1 MGGTEGRRWRPS
13 FFLYTITGP
22 VAEPLLYLS
31 EPNTQ
36 ELLRRRWS
44 LQVVDGPDR
53 GKVAELRDAPALIGA
68 APAATLVLSDDTVS
82 RYHAELDPLA
92 HGLRVRDLDS
102 TNGTFLVGEDRI
114 RVGVV
119 PANQLFRVGQT
130 VIRAQ
135 AKDETAASEI
145 ETDPHLTP
153 PGEVEVLGG
162 LRAVASNSKALF
174 RLIRRIAPSTSPV
187 LLEGPIGSGKGALA
201 HLIHE
206 RSGRTGPLRTLA
218 AAIAP
223 PTSLGR
229 ILFGRDQ
236 EAGLLEQAAGG
247 TLYLEDVELLPEP
260 IAARLTQAL
269 RLGEVEREGD
279 PKPRRIDAVLVT
291 ATTKPLGQLDP
302 GLLAEVGAIRLS
314 VAGLEE
320 RRADLPYLFEA
331 LLERHCRA
339 PILLGREGRA
349 HLDALRFPR
358 NLKDLEL
365 LVGRILTFT
374 HPPSSPPESELWSAF
389 LAGVIEQHQG
399 HLGRAARSLGV
410 SERTLLMA
418 LKAGRVDLGL

>member
-13 FFLYTITGP
+13 FFLYTIPGP
-22 VAEPLLYLS
+22 VAEPTLYFTDP
-31 EPNTQ
+31 ETQ

-53 GKVAELRDAPALIGA
+53 GKLAELRDAPALIGA
-68 APAATLVLSDDTVS
+68 APAASLVLLDDTVS
-82 RYHAELDPLA
+82 RYHAELDALA

-114 RVGVV
+114 RVGLV
-119 PANQLFRVGQT
+119 PNGQLFRVGQT
-130 VIRAQ
+130 VIRAI
-135 AKDETAASEI
+135 ARDEVAASEV

-162 LRAVASNSKALF
+162 LSAVAASSKALF
-174 RLIRRIAPSTSPV
+174 RLIRRIAPSSSPV

-206 RSGRTGPLRTLA
+206 RSGRAGPLRTLA

-223 PTSLGR
+223 PTSLDR
-229 ILFGRDQ
+229 ILFGREQ

-260 IAARLTQAL
+260 IAARLTRAL
-269 RLGEVEREGD
+269 RLGEVERDGD
-279 PKPRRIDAVLVT
+279 PKPRRVDLVLVT
-291 ATTKPLGQLDP
+291 ATTKGADQLDP
-302 GLLAEVGAIRLS
+302 GLLAEVGAIRLH

-339 PILLGREGRA
+339 RIHLGAAARVL
-349 HLDALRFPR
+349 LDAQRFPR

-374 HPPSSPPESELWSAF
+374 HPPNQPAEAQLWSAF
-389 LAGVIEQHQG
+389 LAGVVEQHQG

-410 SERTLLMA
+410 PERTLLLA